1 MNRRDFCAITGV
13 SAASLALNAACR
25 RTWAGLPNDGRLNA
39 RPSPSHQPGN
49 TPSPLGSSSVGRQ
62 IYLKLDRDRDAI
74 LQLPKSDAKGPCPLV
89 VFLHGATQTAED
101 MFWYLD
107 SAPDETGVAILAPNA
122 RETTWD
128 AITDS
133 FGPDIQFLNRALQRV
148 FDTVAIDPA
157 RLTVGGFSDGASYAI
172 SLGLRNGD
180 LFSRVGA
187 FSPGFVIDGP
197 AQGKPSFYI
206 SHGTRDQILPIDRC
220 GRRIAGDLKS
230 RGYEVTFREFDGR
243 HEIPKDVMLEGLRW
257 LSVPRANSSFN
268 RVKGIL
274 AT

>member
-1 MNRRDFCAITGV
+1 MPPAAALGPDYRTMAGSMRALHRPTNPATLHRPWGV
-13 SAASLALNAACR
+13 R
-25 RTWAGLPNDGRLNA
+25 
-39 RPSPSHQPGN
+39 
-49 TPSPLGSSSVGRQ
+49 PLGGKSTLDWIAIGMRSCNYRNLTPRGHARSSCFCTAQ
-62 IYLKLDRDRDAI
+62 PKPLKI
-74 LQLPKSDAKGPCPLV
+74 CS
-89 VFLHGATQTAED
+89 
-101 MFWYLD
+101 
-107 SAPDETGVAILAPNA
+107 
-122 RETTWD
+122 
-128 AITDS
+128 
-133 FGPDIQFLNRALQRV
+133 
-148 FDTVAIDPA
+148 
-157 RLTVGGFSDGASYAI
+157 AI